1 MTRYFD
7 ILEVASAA
15 ALCVLT
21 YKPTFSLCININTD
35 GRPIPNKNRWR
46 KTSFEPLTCT
56 LLFVSP
62 YSIS

>member
-35 GRPIPNKNRWR
+35 GRPIPNK
-46 KTSFEPLTCT
+46 
-56 LLFVSP
+56 
-62 YSIS
+62 